1 MVTPK
6 DRLMPFR
13 AALIDTGIGR
23 SKVYDLIKEKSFPRP
38 IKIGRNNYFS
48 ETEIQAWI
56 ADQKA
61 ARDVEAVTS

>member
-1 MVTPK
+1 MIAPK
-6 DRLMPFR
+6 DRLLPFR

-23 SKVYDLIKEKSFPRP
+23 SKAYELIKDQSFPRP

-48 ETEIQAWI
+48 ENEIQAWV

-61 ARDVEAVTS
+61 ARDVGAVT